1 MTLVRLAPLALVA
14 LLAASCGDKD
24 KSASPAT
31 TASTTTSA
39 VTTGPSAVTTGPSG
53 AKPIPALPSSKG
65 NKLLLG
71 TRDLY
76 PLLAGSLSRYV
87 PQQVRGTSVNVV
99 QIAGTDSFWAGRNA
113 GRRILVKLNLKGGKT
128 PVLKAGQQV
137 DFVGH
142 LAKAPASLGAKS
154 EGPLLQK
161 QGAYVIVSV
170 GDLSLH

>member
-24 KSASPAT
+24 KSSSPAT

-39 VTTGPSAVTTGPSG
+39 VSTGPSG
-53 AKPIPALPSSKG
+53 GTPIPALPSSKG
-65 NKLLLG
+65 SQLLLG
-71 TRDLY
+71 ARDLY
-76 PLLAGSLSRYV
+76 PLLAGSLSQYV
-87 PQQVRGTSVNVV
+87 PNQVRGTSVKVV

-137 DFVGH
+137 DFVGQ
-142 LAKAPASLGAKS
+142 LAKAPANDASSLGVKKS
-154 EGPLLQK
+154 GQPLLQK

-170 GDLSLH
+170 GDLSPH